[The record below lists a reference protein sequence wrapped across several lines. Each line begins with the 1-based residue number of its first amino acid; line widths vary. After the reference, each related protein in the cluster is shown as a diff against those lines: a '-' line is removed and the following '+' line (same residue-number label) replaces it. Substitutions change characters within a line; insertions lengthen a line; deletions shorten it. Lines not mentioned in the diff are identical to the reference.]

1 MRTFT
6 EKLSISLPAPLV
18 RFVEQ
23 YRSTHRCRTR
33 SQVFEEALELLRT
46 RELERAYREA
56 EQERDA
62 AWEATTADGLS
73 DEAW

>member
-1 MRTFT
+1 MAMFT

-46 RELERAYREA
+46 REGGRARTRCRLGGYRV
-56 EQERDA
+56 
-62 AWEATTADGLS
+62 DGL
-73 DEAW
+73 E

>member
-1 MRTFT
+1 MAMFT

-46 RELERAYREA
+46 RELEQAYREA

-62 AWEATTADGLS
+62 AWEVTAADGLN